1 MIFLIS
7 SLYFFYIS
15 TSFQV
20 KIFCTFYLVLFERI
34 LFLFISIS
42 RVPFLI
48 FIRLYCPCAS
58 LRKSN
63 CSIEIEFRLHLCKF
77 CKNNRTKRNV
87 CIGMHIS
94 SSEKWNYWFKK
105 KERTESL
112 TISAIYLYF
121 TIASFYDEK
130 TSLLFLRL
138 LPSPSKKVLIALR
151 MRTSNIYGRKHR

>member
-34 LFLFISIS
+34 LFLFIFNFKSS
-42 RVPFLI
+42 LFN
-48 FIRLYCPCAS
+48 FYCPYAS

-94 SSEKWNYWFKK
+94 SGEKWNYWFKK
-105 KERTESL
+105 KEGTESL

>member
-94 SSEKWNYWFKK
+94 SGEKWNYWFKK
-105 KERTESL
+105 KRRDRIVDYKRD
-112 TISAIYLYF
+112 ISILYYCFILRWKNIVAIP
-121 TIASFYDEK
+121 S
-130 TSLLFLRL
+130 
-138 LPSPSKKVLIALR
+138 SPSFTL
-151 MRTSNIYGRKHR
+151 